1 MPQSTEQDV
10 RRVLAAL
17 AKVEGDGQ
25 AGPAVRPEDVERVRA
40 ITDEPDMAL
49 RARKMDA
56 WLAEVRAQLEANARG
71 LEALRREAGVEPM
84 RGSDRLSPAAKAE
97 LERALEGYG
106 ARIVDEVA
114 REARAVG
121 GGQAAR
127 QGGGGGRP
135 PRPGRIR
142 V

>member
-1 MPQSTEQDV
+1 MAQSTEQDV
-10 RRVLAAL
+10 RRVVAAL

-25 AGPAVRPEDVERVRA
+25 AGPAVRPEDIERVRA
-40 ITDEPDMAL
+40 ITDEPDANL

-56 WLAEVRAQLEANARG
+56 WLAEVRGQLEANARG

-84 RGSDRLSPAAKAE
+84 RGSERLSPGAKAE
-97 LERALEGYG
+97 LERALEGYT
-106 ARIVDEVA
+106 AKIVDEVR
-114 REARAVG
+114 REAKAM
-121 GGQAAR
+121 GGQQAR
-127 QGGGGGRP
+127 QGRP